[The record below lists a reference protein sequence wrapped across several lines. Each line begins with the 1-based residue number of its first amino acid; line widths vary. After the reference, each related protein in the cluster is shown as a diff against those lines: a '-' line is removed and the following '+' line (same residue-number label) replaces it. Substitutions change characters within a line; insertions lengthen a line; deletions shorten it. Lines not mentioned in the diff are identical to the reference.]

1 MSSHGTPPLAPPK
14 TANVPYKSLRNSNPC
29 KELPKIL
36 FLATDLDGTFLG
48 GRQADRLTLYRLLRD
63 NPEIRLSFVTGRGVE
78 TVLPLLSDPLIP
90 DPEFIIADVGAT
102 VVYGDG
108 LQPVQPV
115 QWEIDQRWI
124 GVEPVV
130 RALNGLAGVE
140 RQRVP
145 QERRCSFFLE
155 DPRLVDEVR
164 GRLAHLDCDVLFSA
178 GRYLDVLPRGVS
190 KGSTLRRLT
199 EHLHIPPGQVL
210 VAGDTLNDES
220 LFTEGFRGVVVGHA
234 EPALREATAGLPSV
248 LHAVTPGAG
257 GILEAVRTLDGAP
270 FATPEEDTVSGDA
283 QLVVVY
289 HRLPFDERV
298 VGGKTV
304 RRRHGSPNGIIP
316 TLLGCFEGGRQGSWV
331 AWSIDRKGVKAAPS
345 HELVDEERYPNL
357 VAARVPLS
365 DADVQRFYKRF
376 SKEAFWPVIFSFV
389 DRARFSSA
397 DWEHYLEINRIFAER
412 TAAEADDGAL
422 VWIHDYNLWMVPAY
436 LRQLRPDLQIGFF
449 HHTSFPPAGVFN
461 VIPWAGQV
469 AGSLAQCDYVGF
481 HIPRYVANFVD
492 VLQSHVPVDVLES
505 VPCAPRFRV
514 HGMALALTEMPTRV
528 RAGGREVRMGAHP
541 VGVNARAIRDILDSP
556 DVRAEGER
564 IRERF
569 AGTKLVLS
577 VERLDYVKGPLQK
590 LEAFESLL
598 DAHEELHGAVTLV
611 MVTTPPA
618 PGMEVYDEIRG
629 AVDAVVGRI
638 NGRFGTLDWAPVHY
652 LFRSLPFEEVITYS
666 AAADVA
672 WITPLRDGLNL
683 VAKEYVVAQTAVDGT
698 GVLLLSEFAGA
709 AAELH
714 GALLTNPYDIEGLR
728 DGLYRALNLPEE
740 ERRQRLVRLS
750 RVVERNDVA
759 AWSRAFLRA
768 LSTSNERRAAR

>member
-1 MSSHGTPPLAPPK
+1 VRCWSADIDKLLYYIGL
-14 TANVPYKSLRNSNPC
+14 SLNYH

-48 GRQADRLTLYRLLRD
+48 GRQADRLALYRLVRD
-63 NPEIRLSFVTGRGVE
+63 NPEIRLTFVTGRGVE
-78 TVLPLLSDPLIP
+78 TVFPLLSDPLIP
-90 DPEFIIADVGAT
+90 DPEFIVADVGAT
-102 VVYGDG
+102 VVHGDG

-124 GVEPVV
+124 GTEPVV
-130 RALNGLAGVE
+130 RALAGLAGVE

-145 QERRCSFFLE
+145 QERRCSFFLD
-155 DPRLVDEVR
+155 DPSLVDEVR
-164 GRLAHLDCDVLFSA
+164 RRLVHLECDVLFSA
-178 GRYLDVLPRGVS
+178 GHYLDVLPKGVS
-190 KGSTLRRLT
+190 KGSTLRRLA
-199 EHLHIPPGQVL
+199 EHLHVEPDEVL

-234 EPALREATAGLPSV
+234 EPALREATARLPAV
-248 LHAVTPGAG
+248 LQAEAPGAG
-257 GILEAVRTLDGAP
+257 GILEAVRALEGEP
-270 FATPEEDTVSGDA
+270 FRLPGEDDTVSGDA

-316 TLLGCFEGGRQGSWV
+316 TLLGCFEDGRQGSWV

-345 HELVDEERYPNL
+345 HELVDESRYPNL

-365 DADVQRFYKRF
+365 DEDVQRFYKRF

-412 TAAEADDGAL
+412 AAAEADDGAL

-436 LRQLRPDLQIGFF
+436 LRQLRPDLRIGFF

-492 VLQSHVPVDVLES
+492 VLQSHVPVKVLKT

-514 HGMALALTEMPTRV
+514 HGMALALTEMPTLV

-541 VGVNARAIRDILDSP
+541 VGVNVRAIRDILETPEARSQC
-556 DVRAEGER
+556 ER

-590 LEAFESLL
+590 LEALEALL
-598 DAHEELHGAVTLV
+598 DAHEELRGAVTLV

-638 NGRFGTLDWAPVHY
+638 NGRFGTLGWAPVHY
-652 LFRSLPFEEVITYS
+652 LYRSLPFEDVITYS

-683 VAKEYVVAQTAVDGT
+683 VAKEYVVAQTAVDGA

-714 GALLTNPYDIEGLR
+714 GALLTNPYDIEGLS
-728 DGLYRALNLPEE
+728 DGLYRALKLPEE

-750 RVVERNDVA
+750 RVVERYDVA
-759 AWSRAFLRA
+759 AWSRDFLRA
-768 LSTSNERRAAR
+768 LSTSRERRAAR

>member
-1 MSSHGTPPLAPPK
+1 VRCWSADIDKLLYYIGL
-14 TANVPYKSLRNSNPC
+14 SLNYH

-48 GRQADRLTLYRLLRD
+48 GRQADRLALYRLVRD
-63 NPEIRLSFVTGRGVE
+63 NPEIRLTFVTGRGVE
-78 TVLPLLSDPLIP
+78 TVFPLLSDPLIP
-90 DPEFIIADVGAT
+90 DPEFIVADVGAT
-102 VVYGDG
+102 VVHGDG

-124 GVEPVV
+124 GTEPVV
-130 RALNGLAGVE
+130 RALAGLAGVE

-145 QERRCSFFLE
+145 QERRCSFFLD
-155 DPRLVDEVR
+155 DPSLVDEVR
-164 GRLAHLDCDVLFSA
+164 RRLVHLECDVLFSA
-178 GRYLDVLPRGVS
+178 GRYLDVLPKGVS
-190 KGSTLRRLT
+190 KGSTLRRLA
-199 EHLHIPPGQVL
+199 EHLHVEPDEVL

-234 EPALREATAGLPSV
+234 EPALREATARLPAV
-248 LHAVTPGAG
+248 LQAEAPGAG
-257 GILEAVRTLDGAP
+257 GILEAVRALEGEP
-270 FATPEEDTVSGDA
+270 FRLPGEDDTVSGDA

-316 TLLGCFEGGRQGSWV
+316 TLLGCFEDGRQGSWV

-345 HELVDEERYPNL
+345 HELVDESRYPNL
-357 VAARVPLS
+357 GAARVPLS
-365 DADVQRFYKRF
+365 DEDVQRFYKRF

-412 TAAEADDGAL
+412 AAAEADDGAL

-436 LRQLRPDLQIGFF
+436 LRQLRPDLRIGFF

-492 VLQSHVPVDVLES
+492 VLQSHVPVKVLKT

-514 HGMALALTEMPTRV
+514 HGMALALTEMPTLV

-541 VGVNARAIRDILDSP
+541 VGVNVRAIRDILETPEARSQC
-556 DVRAEGER
+556 ER

-590 LEAFESLL
+590 LEALEALL
-598 DAHEELHGAVTLV
+598 DAHEELRGAVTLV

-638 NGRFGTLDWAPVHY
+638 NGRFGTLDWAPGHY
-652 LFRSLPFEEVITYS
+652 LYRSLPFEDVITYS

-683 VAKEYVVAQTAVDGT
+683 VAKEYVVAQTAVDGA

-714 GALLTNPYDIEGLR
+714 GALLTNPYDIEGLS
-728 DGLYRALNLPEE
+728 DGLYRALKLPEE

-750 RVVERNDVA
+750 RVVERYDVA
-759 AWSRAFLRA
+759 AWSRDFLRA
-768 LSTSNERRAAR
+768 LSTSRERRAAR

>member
-1 MSSHGTPPLAPPK
+1 VL
-14 TANVPYKSLRNSNPC
+14 
-29 KELPKIL
+29 
-36 FLATDLDGTFLG
+36 
-48 GRQADRLTLYRLLRD
+48 QA
-63 NPEIRLSFVTGRGVE
+63 
-78 TVLPLLSDPLIP
+78 
-90 DPEFIIADVGAT
+90 
-102 VVYGDG
+102 
-108 LQPVQPV
+108 
-115 QWEIDQRWI
+115 
-124 GVEPVV
+124 
-130 RALNGLAGVE
+130 
-140 RQRVP
+140 
-145 QERRCSFFLE
+145 
-155 DPRLVDEVR
+155 
-164 GRLAHLDCDVLFSA
+164 
-178 GRYLDVLPRGVS
+178 
-190 KGSTLRRLT
+190 
-199 EHLHIPPGQVL
+199 
-210 VAGDTLNDES
+210 
-220 LFTEGFRGVVVGHA
+220 
-234 EPALREATAGLPSV
+234 EA
-248 LHAVTPGAG
+248 PGAG
-257 GILEAVRTLDGAP
+257 GILEAVRALEGEP
-270 FATPEEDTVSGDA
+270 FRLPGEDDTVSGDA

-316 TLLGCFEGGRQGSWV
+316 TLLGCFEDGRQGSWV

-345 HELVDEERYPNL
+345 HELVDESRYPNL

-365 DADVQRFYKRF
+365 DEDVQRFYKRF

-412 TAAEADDGAL
+412 AAAEADDGAL

-436 LRQLRPDLQIGFF
+436 LRQLRPDLRIGFF

-492 VLQSHVPVDVLES
+492 VLQSHVPVKVLKT

-514 HGMALALTEMPTRV
+514 HGMALALTEMPTLV

-541 VGVNARAIRDILDSP
+541 VGVNVRAIRDILETPEARSQC
-556 DVRAEGER
+556 ER

-590 LEAFESLL
+590 LEALEALL
-598 DAHEELHGAVTLV
+598 DAHEELRGAVTLV

-652 LFRSLPFEEVITYS
+652 LYRSLPFEDVITYS

-683 VAKEYVVAQTAVDGT
+683 VAKEYVVAQTAVDGA

-714 GALLTNPYDIEGLR
+714 GALLTNPYDIEGLS
-728 DGLYRALNLPEE
+728 DGLYRALKLPEE

-750 RVVERNDVA
+750 RVVERYDVA
-759 AWSRAFLRA
+759 AWSRDFLRA
-768 LSTSNERRAAR
+768 LSTSRERRAAR

>member
-1 MSSHGTPPLAPPK
+1 MII
-14 TANVPYKSLRNSNPC
+14 NNY

-48 GRQADRLTLYRLLRD
+48 GRQADRLALYRLLRD
-63 NPEIRLSFVTGRGVE
+63 NPEIRLAFVTGRGVE
-78 TVLPLLSDPLIP
+78 TVFPLLSDPLIP
-90 DPEFIIADVGAT
+90 DPEFIVADVGAT
-102 VVYGDG
+102 VVHGDG

-124 GVEPVV
+124 GTEPVV
-130 RALNGLAGVE
+130 RALAGLAGVE

-145 QERRCSFFLE
+145 QERRCSFFLD
-155 DPRLVDEVR
+155 DPSLVDEVR
-164 GRLAHLDCDVLFSA
+164 RRLVHLECDVLFSA
-178 GRYLDVLPRGVS
+178 GRYLDVLPKGVS
-190 KGSTLRRLT
+190 KGSTLRRLA
-199 EHLHIPPGQVL
+199 EHLHVEPDAVL

-234 EPALREATAGLPSV
+234 EPALREATAGLPAV
-248 LHAVTPGAG
+248 LQAEAPGAG
-257 GILEAVRTLDGAP
+257 GILEAVRALDGEP
-270 FATPEEDTVSGDA
+270 FRLPGEDTVSGDA

-316 TLLGCFEGGRQGSWV
+316 TLLGCFEDGRQGSWV

-345 HELVDEERYPNL
+345 HELVDEARYPNL

-365 DADVQRFYKRF
+365 DEDVQRFYKRF

-436 LRQLRPDLQIGFF
+436 LRQLRPDLRIGFF

-492 VLQSHVPVDVLES
+492 VLQSHVPVKVLET

-528 RAGGREVRMGAHP
+528 RAGGREVGMGAHP
-541 VGVNARAIRDILDSP
+541 VGVNARAIRDILETPEARSQC
-556 DVRAEGER
+556 ER

-569 AGTKLVLS
+569 AGAKLVLS

-590 LEAFESLL
+590 LEAFEALL
-598 DAHEELHGAVTLV
+598 DAYEELRGTVTLV

-652 LFRSLPFEEVITYS
+652 LYRSLPFEDVITYS
-666 AAADVA
+666 AVADVA

-683 VAKEYVVAQTAVDGT
+683 VAKEYVVAQTAVDGA

-714 GALLTNPYDIEGLR
+714 GALLTNPYDIEGLS
-728 DGLYRALNLPEE
+728 DGLYRALKLPEE

-750 RVVERNDVA
+750 RVVERYDVA
-759 AWSRAFLRA
+759 AWSRDFLRA
-768 LSTSNERRAAR
+768 LSTSRERRAAR

>member
-1 MSSHGTPPLAPPK
+1 VRCWSADIDKLLYYIGL
-14 TANVPYKSLRNSNPC
+14 SLNYH

-48 GRQADRLTLYRLLRD
+48 GRQADRLALYRLVRD
-63 NPEIRLSFVTGRGVE
+63 NPEIRLTFVTGRGVE
-78 TVLPLLSDPLIP
+78 TVFPLLSDPLIP
-90 DPEFIIADVGAT
+90 DPEFIVADVGAT
-102 VVYGDG
+102 VVHGDG

-124 GVEPVV
+124 GTEPVV
-130 RALNGLAGVE
+130 RALAGLAGVE

-145 QERRCSFFLE
+145 QERRCSFFLD
-155 DPRLVDEVR
+155 DPSLVDEVR
-164 GRLAHLDCDVLFSA
+164 RRLVHLECDVLFSA
-178 GRYLDVLPRGVS
+178 GRYLDVLPKGVS
-190 KGSTLRRLT
+190 KGSTLRRLA
-199 EHLHIPPGQVL
+199 EHLHVEPDEVL

-234 EPALREATAGLPSV
+234 EPALREATARLPAV
-248 LHAVTPGAG
+248 LQAEAPGAG
-257 GILEAVRTLDGAP
+257 GILEAVRALEGEP
-270 FATPEEDTVSGDA
+270 FRLPGEDDTVSGDA

-316 TLLGCFEGGRQGSWV
+316 TLLGCFEDGRQGSWV

-345 HELVDEERYPNL
+345 HELVDESRYPNL

-365 DADVQRFYKRF
+365 DEDVQRFYKRF

-412 TAAEADDGAL
+412 AAAEADDGAL

-436 LRQLRPDLQIGFF
+436 LRQLRPDLRIGFF

-492 VLQSHVPVDVLES
+492 VLQSHVPVKVLKT

-514 HGMALALTEMPTRV
+514 HGMALALTEMPTLV

-541 VGVNARAIRDILDSP
+541 VGVNVRAIRDILETPEARSQC
-556 DVRAEGER
+556 ER

-590 LEAFESLL
+590 LEALEALL
-598 DAHEELHGAVTLV
+598 DAHEELRGAVTLV

-652 LFRSLPFEEVITYS
+652 LYRSLPFEDVITYS

-683 VAKEYVVAQTAVDGT
+683 VAKEYVVAQTAVDGA

-714 GALLTNPYDIEGLR
+714 GALLTNPYDIEGLS
-728 DGLYRALNLPEE
+728 DGLYRALKLPEE

-750 RVVERNDVA
+750 RVVERYDVA
-759 AWSRAFLRA
+759 AWSRDFLRA
-768 LSTSNERRAAR
+768 LSTSRERRAAR

>member
-1 MSSHGTPPLAPPK
+1 M
-14 TANVPYKSLRNSNPC
+14 KSTGIDTVHYHVRVNNNIY
-29 KELPKIL
+29 KELLKIL

-48 GRQADRLTLYRLLRD
+48 GRQADRLALYRLLRD
-63 NPEIRLSFVTGRGVE
+63 NSDIRLSFVTGRGVE
-78 TVLPLLSDPLIP
+78 TVFPLLSDPLIP

-102 VVYGDG
+102 VVRGDG

-124 GVEPVV
+124 GAEPVT
-130 RALNGLAGVE
+130 RALSGLPGVE

-145 QERRCSFFLE
+145 QERRCSFFLD

-164 GRLAHLDCDVLFSA
+164 SRLAHLDCDVLFSA

-190 KGSTLRRLT
+190 KGSTLRRLA
-199 EHLHIPPGQVL
+199 EHLHIPPDQVL

-234 EPALREATAGLPSV
+234 EPALREATAELPSV
-248 LHAVTPGAG
+248 LHASAPGAG
-257 GILEAVRTLDGAP
+257 GILEAVNALDGEP
-270 FATPEEDTVSGDA
+270 FVTPHVGTVSGDA

-365 DADVQRFYKRF
+365 DEDVQRFYKRF

-436 LRQLRPDLQIGFF
+436 LRQLRPDLRIGFF
-449 HHTSFPPAGVFN
+449 HHTSFPPADVFN

-492 VLQSHVPVDVLES
+492 VLQSHVPVKVLES

-528 RAGGREVRMGAHP
+528 RAGGREVGMGAHP
-541 VGVNARAIRDILDSP
+541 VGVNARAIRDILEAPEARSQGD
-556 DVRAEGER
+556 R

-569 AGTKLVLS
+569 AGRKLVLS

-598 DAHEELHGAVTLV
+598 DAHEELRGTVTLV

-652 LFRSLPFEEVITYS
+652 LFRSLPFEDVIAYS

-683 VAKEYVVAQTAVDGT
+683 VAKEYVVAQTAVDGA

-750 RVVERNDVA
+750 RVVERHDVA
-759 AWSRAFLRA
+759 AWSRDFLRA
-768 LSTSNERRAAR
+768 LSTSSERRAAR

>member
-1 MSSHGTPPLAPPK
+1 VRCWSADIDKLLYYIGL
-14 TANVPYKSLRNSNPC
+14 SLNYH

-48 GRQADRLTLYRLLRD
+48 GRQADRLALYRLLRD
-63 NPEIRLSFVTGRGVE
+63 NLEIRLTFVTGRGVE
-78 TVLPLLSDPLIP
+78 TVFPLLSDPLIP
-90 DPEFIIADVGAT
+90 DPEFIVADVGAT
-102 VVYGDG
+102 VVHGDG

-124 GVEPVV
+124 GTEPVV
-130 RALNGLAGVE
+130 RALAGLAGVE

-145 QERRCSFFLE
+145 QERRCSFFLD
-155 DPRLVDEVR
+155 DPSLVDEVR
-164 GRLAHLDCDVLFSA
+164 RRLVHLECDVLFSA
-178 GRYLDVLPRGVS
+178 GRYLDVLPKGVS
-190 KGSTLRRLT
+190 KGSTLRRLA
-199 EHLHIPPGQVL
+199 EHLHVEPDEVL

-234 EPALREATAGLPSV
+234 EPALREATARLPAV
-248 LHAVTPGAG
+248 LQAEAPGAG
-257 GILEAVRTLDGAP
+257 GILEAVRALEGEP
-270 FATPEEDTVSGDA
+270 FRLPGEDDTVSGDA

-316 TLLGCFEGGRQGSWV
+316 TLLGCFEDGRQGSWV

-345 HELVDEERYPNL
+345 HELVDESRYPNL

-365 DADVQRFYKRF
+365 DEDVQRFYKRF

-397 DWEHYLEINRIFAER
+397 DWEHYLEINRTFAER
-412 TAAEADDGAL
+412 AAAEADDGAL

-436 LRQLRPDLQIGFF
+436 LRQLRPDLRIGFF

-492 VLQSHVPVDVLES
+492 VLQSHVPVKVLKT

-514 HGMALALTEMPTRV
+514 HGMALALTEMPTLV

-541 VGVNARAIRDILDSP
+541 VGVNVRAIRDILETPEARSQC
-556 DVRAEGER
+556 ER

-590 LEAFESLL
+590 LEALEALL
-598 DAHEELHGAVTLV
+598 DAHEELRGAVTLV

-652 LFRSLPFEEVITYS
+652 LYRSLPFEDVITYS

-683 VAKEYVVAQTAVDGT
+683 VAKEYVVAQTAVDGA

-714 GALLTNPYDIEGLR
+714 GALLTNPYDIEGLS
-728 DGLYRALNLPEE
+728 DGLYRALKLPEE

-750 RVVERNDVA
+750 RVVERYDVA
-759 AWSRAFLRA
+759 AWSRDFLRA
-768 LSTSNERRAAR
+768 LSTSRERRAAR

>member
-1 MSSHGTPPLAPPK
+1 VRCWSADIDKLLYYIGLILIYH
-14 TANVPYKSLRNSNPC
+14 

-48 GRQADRLTLYRLLRD
+48 GRQADRLALYRLLRD
-63 NPEIRLSFVTGRGVE
+63 NLEIRLTFVTGRGVE
-78 TVLPLLSDPLIP
+78 TVFPLLSDPLIP
-90 DPEFIIADVGAT
+90 DPEFIVADVGAT
-102 VVYGDG
+102 VVHGDG

-124 GVEPVV
+124 GTEPVV
-130 RALNGLAGVE
+130 RALAGLAGVE

-145 QERRCSFFLE
+145 QERRCSFFLD
-155 DPRLVDEVR
+155 DPSLVDEVR
-164 GRLAHLDCDVLFSA
+164 RRLVHLECDVLFSA
-178 GRYLDVLPRGVS
+178 GRYLDVLPKGVS
-190 KGSTLRRLT
+190 KGSTLRRLA
-199 EHLHIPPGQVL
+199 EHLHVEPDEVL

-234 EPALREATAGLPSV
+234 EPALREATARLPAV
-248 LHAVTPGAG
+248 LQAEAPGAG
-257 GILEAVRTLDGAP
+257 GILEAVRALEGEP
-270 FATPEEDTVSGDA
+270 FRLPGEDDTVSGDA

-316 TLLGCFEGGRQGSWV
+316 TLLGCFEDGRQGSWV

-345 HELVDEERYPNL
+345 HELVDESRYPNL

-365 DADVQRFYKRF
+365 DEDVQRFYKRF

-412 TAAEADDGAL
+412 AAAEADDGAL

-436 LRQLRPDLQIGFF
+436 LRQLRPDLRIGFF

-492 VLQSHVPVDVLES
+492 VLQSHVPVKVLKT

-514 HGMALALTEMPTRV
+514 HGMALALTEMPTLV

-541 VGVNARAIRDILDSP
+541 VGVNVRAIRDILETPEARSQC
-556 DVRAEGER
+556 ER

-590 LEAFESLL
+590 LEALEALL
-598 DAHEELHGAVTLV
+598 DAHEELRGAVTLV

-652 LFRSLPFEEVITYS
+652 LYRSLPFEDVITYS

-683 VAKEYVVAQTAVDGT
+683 VAKEYVVAQTAVDGA

-714 GALLTNPYDIEGLR
+714 GALLTNPYDIEGLS
-728 DGLYRALNLPEE
+728 DGLYRALKLPEE

-750 RVVERNDVA
+750 RVVERYDVA
-759 AWSRAFLRA
+759 AWSRDFLRA
-768 LSTSNERRAAR
+768 LSTSRERRAAR

>member
-1 MSSHGTPPLAPPK
+1 MCN
-14 TANVPYKSLRNSNPC
+14 NVLYHVRLIVNIH
-29 KELPKIL
+29 KELPKII

-48 GRQADRLTLYRLLRD
+48 GRQADRLALYRLLRD
-63 NPEIRLSFVTGRGVE
+63 SSEVRLSFVTGRGVE
-78 TVLPLLSDPLIP
+78 TVFPLLSDPLIP

-102 VVYGDG
+102 VVHGDG

-124 GVEPVV
+124 GTEPVL
-130 RALNGLAGVE
+130 RALSGVPGLE

-145 QERRCSFFLE
+145 QERRCSFFLD
-155 DPRLVDEVR
+155 DPALVDEVR
-164 GRLAHLDCDVLFSA
+164 RRLEHLECEVLYSA
-178 GRYLDVLPRGVS
+178 DRYLDVLPRGVS
-190 KGSTLRRLT
+190 KGSTLRRLA
-199 EHLHIPPGQVL
+199 EHLHVPADDVL

-234 EPALREATAGLPSV
+234 EPALREATADLPDV
-248 LHAVTPGAG
+248 LHARSPGAG
-257 GILEAVRTLDGAP
+257 GILEAVRALDGEP
-270 FATPEEDTVSGDA
+270 IATASGTDTLSGDA

-298 VGGKTV
+298 VGGRTV

-331 AWSIDRKGVKAAPS
+331 AWSIDRKGVLAAPS

-365 DADVQRFYKRF
+365 DEDVQRFYKRF

-412 TAAEADDGAL
+412 AAAEADEGAL

-436 LRQLRPDLQIGFF
+436 LRQLRPDLRIGFF

-492 VLQSHVPVDVLES
+492 VLQSHVPVKVLET

-514 HGMALALTEMPTRV
+514 HGMAMALTEMPTRV

-541 VGVNARAIRDILDSP
+541 VGVNARAIRAILEAP
-556 DVRAEGER
+556 DAQEQFAG

-569 AGTKLVLS
+569 AGRKLVLS

-590 LEAFESLL
+590 LEAFEALL
-598 DAHEELHGAVTLV
+598 DAHEELRGQVVLV

-652 LFRSLPFEEVITYS
+652 LFRSLPFEDVVTYS

-683 VAKEYVVAQTAVDGT
+683 VAKEYVVAQTAVDGA

-759 AWSRAFLRA
+759 AWSRDFLRA
-768 LSTSNERRAAR
+768 LSTTSESRTAS

>member
-1 MSSHGTPPLAPPK
+1 VSYID
-14 TANVPYKSLRNSNPC
+14 NVLYGNRINRNFC

-48 GRQADRLTLYRLLRD
+48 GRQADRLALYRLLRD

-78 TVLPLLSDPLIP
+78 TVFPLLSDPLIP
-90 DPEFIIADVGAT
+90 APEFIVADVGAT
-102 VVYGDG
+102 VVHGDG

-124 GVEPVV
+124 GAEPVV
-130 RALNGLAGVE
+130 RALSGLPGVE

-145 QERRCSFFLE
+145 QERRCSFFLD

-164 GRLAHLDCDVLFSA
+164 RRLAHLDCDILFSA

-190 KGSTLRRLT
+190 KGSTLRRLA
-199 EHLHIPPGQVL
+199 EHLHIPPEQVL

-234 EPALREATAGLPSV
+234 EPALREATAELPAV
-248 LHAVTPGAG
+248 LHAEAPGAG
-257 GILEAVRTLDGAP
+257 GILEAMRTFDGAP
-270 FATPEEDTVSGDA
+270 SVALEADPVSGDA

-345 HELVDEERYPNL
+345 HELVDEEHYPNL

-365 DADVQRFYKRF
+365 DEDVQRFYKRF

-397 DWEHYLEINRIFAER
+397 DWEHYLEINRTFAER
-412 TAAEADDGAL
+412 AAAEADDGAL

-436 LRQLRPDLQIGFF
+436 LRQLRPDLRIGFF
-449 HHTSFPPAGVFN
+449 HHTSFPPADVFN

-492 VLQSHVPVDVLES
+492 VLQSHVPVKVLES

-514 HGMALALTEMPTRV
+514 HGMALALTEMPTRI
-528 RAGGREVRMGAHP
+528 RAGGREVGMGAHP
-541 VGVNARAIRDILDSP
+541 VGVNARAIRDILEAP
-556 DVRAEGER
+556 EARTECEG

-569 AGTKLVLS
+569 AGRKLVLS

-590 LEAFESLL
+590 LEAFEALL
-598 DAHEELHGAVTLV
+598 DAHEELRGTVTLV

-638 NGRFGTLDWAPVHY
+638 NGRFATLDWAPVQY
-652 LFRSLPFEEVITYS
+652 LFRSLPFEDVVTYS

-683 VAKEYVVAQTAVDGT
+683 VAKEYVVAQTAVDGA

-709 AAELH
+709 AAELQ
-714 GALLTNPYDIEGLR
+714 GALLTNPYDIESLR

-750 RVVERNDVA
+750 RVVERHDVA
-759 AWSRAFLRA
+759 AWSRDFLRA
-768 LSTSNERRAAR
+768 LSTSSERRAAR

>member
-1 MSSHGTPPLAPPK
+1 M
-14 TANVPYKSLRNSNPC
+14 
-29 KELPKIL
+29 
-36 FLATDLDGTFLG
+36 
-48 GRQADRLTLYRLLRD
+48 
-63 NPEIRLSFVTGRGVE
+63 TGRGVE

-90 DPEFIIADVGAT
+90 DPEFIVADVGAT
-102 VVYGDG
+102 VVHGDG
-108 LQPVQPV
+108 LHPVQPV

-124 GVEPVV
+124 GAEPVM
-130 RALNGLAGVE
+130 RALGDLRGVE

-145 QERRCSFFLE
+145 QERRCSFLMD
-155 DPRLVDEVR
+155 DPRLLDEVR
-164 GRLAHLDCDVLFSA
+164 ARLAHLDCDVLFSA
-178 GRYLDVLPRGVS
+178 GRYLDVLPTGVS
-190 KGSTLRRLT
+190 KGSTLRRLA
-199 EHLHIPPGQVL
+199 EHLHVSPEHVL
-210 VAGDTLNDES
+210 VAGDTMNDES
-220 LFTEGFRGVVVGHA
+220 LFAEGFRGVVVGHA
-234 EPALREATAGLPSV
+234 EPALREATASLPSV
-248 LHAVTPGAG
+248 LHADAPGAG
-257 GILEAVRTLDGAP
+257 GILEAVRALDDEP
-270 FATPEEDTVSGDA
+270 FEPEEEDTVSGDA

-289 HRLPFDERV
+289 HRLPFDERA

-331 AWSIDRKGVKAAPS
+331 AWSIDRKGVAAAPS
-345 HELVDEERYPNL
+345 HELVDEQRYPNL

-365 DADVQRFYKRF
+365 DEDVQRFYRRF

-412 TAAEADDGAL
+412 AAAEADEGGL

-436 LRQLRPDLQIGFF
+436 LRQLRPDLRIGFF
-449 HHTSFPPAGVFN
+449 HHTSFPPADVFN

-481 HIPRYVANFVD
+481 HIPRYVQNFVD
-492 VLQSHVPVDVLES
+492 VLQSHVPVKVVDT

-541 VGVNARAIRDILDSP
+541 VGVNARAVRDILEAP
-556 DVRAEGER
+556 EARREYER
-564 IRERF
+564 LRERF

-590 LEAFESLL
+590 LEAFEALL
-598 DAHEELHGAVTLV
+598 DKHEELRGGVTLV
-611 MVTTPPA
+611 LVTTPPA
-618 PGMEVYDEIRG
+618 PGMEVYDEIRD

-638 NGRFGTLDWAPVHY
+638 NGRFGSLDWAPVHY
-652 LFRSLPFEEVITYS
+652 LYRSLPFEDVVTYS

-683 VAKEYVVAQTAVDGT
+683 VAKEYVVAQVAVGGA

-709 AAELH
+709 AAELQ
-714 GALLTNPYDIEGLR
+714 GALLTNPYYIEGLR
-728 DGLYRALNLPEE
+728 DGLYRALQLPEE

-750 RVVERNDVA
+750 RVVERHDVT
-759 AWSRAFLRA
+759 AWSRDFLRA
-768 LSTSNERRAAR
+768 LSRSSDQRAAR